1 MVLALDYGRAA
12 ERAGEARGG
21 VCLDAGGER
30 VEEGGG
36 RCYLAQGGGDEE
48 EEVDEEEGLGG
59 CEMHAGAFF
68 RAWGGGAWVFSDFV
82 GFFAFL
88 LEGTREL
95 KERRNQGE

>member
-36 RCYLAQGGGDEE
+36 RCYLAQWGGDEE
-48 EEVDEEEGLGG
+48 EEVEEGLGG
-59 CEMHAGAFF
+59 CEMHAGAFL
-68 RAWGGGAWVFSDFV
+68 RAWGVLGFSLTLW
-82 GFFAFL
+82 GSL
-88 LEGTREL
+88 LSYQRGQES
-95 KERRNQGE
+95 